1 MMLLIIMK
9 LPLLP
14 EYIREKTC
22 YMKERKAILFG
33 LLVERCSEC
42 RSSGAR
48 TVMLFM
54 EVCVD
59 VMRLTSP
66 QLCQQNGVL
75 FLCEKIALRKI

>member
-1 MMLLIIMK
+1 
-9 LPLLP
+9 
-14 EYIREKTC
+14 
-22 YMKERKAILFG
+22 MKERKAILFG

-66 QLCQQNGVL
+66 QLCQQNGQWGI